1 MWKYNKSS
9 IYTEDDEEEDGDDEE
24 IEDDGN
30 VEEKVNMLRFLLLFV
45 LFCFVLST
53 FFFFLF
59 CVKAANDTKPFSE
72 EWLKKHPKFR
82 RTLIVTAN
90 SNKTNDGCCMVLF
103 QNLSY
108 FKISLPTAA
117 RRSSV

>member
-30 VEEKVNMLRFLLLFV
+30 VEEKVNKLRFLLLFV

-53 FFFFLF
+53 FFFFFVL
-59 CVKAANDTKPFSE
+59 CKGR
-72 EWLKKHPKFR
+72 EWHQTFFGGTVETHPKFR
-82 RTLIVTAN
+82 RTLIVTAS

-108 FKISLPTAA
+108 FKI
-117 RRSSV
+117 